1 MLFSVKQLHN
11 MGFLF
16 LFYVKETRYDK
27 FEFKDF
33 GQYGAGGFCKGVR

>member
-1 MLFSVKQLHN
+1 